1 MEQFTFFVNFK
12 TYPQATGEEAAALA
26 KICFKVGRQT
36 GQTIIPVVQAA
47 DLFRIKKETDGLL
60 WAQHVDYFEAGAHT
74 GWLSPEAILAAGAS
88 GTLLGHSEHQMP
100 PGTIKRTIKRLKN
113 LKESFSVMV
122 CARTLGQLEK
132 RVFLKPDF
140 LAYEPPELIGGEISV
155 SQARPGIIRKAKR
168 ICRQKGIPLI
178 VGAGVNSAE
187 DVLRAQKLGAAGVL
201 ISSAVVLAKNPEEKL
216 RELVGE
222 EKM

>member
-12 TYPQATGEEAAALA
+12 TYPQATGEEAVALA
-26 KICFKVGRQT
+26 KTCFKVGRQM

-60 WAQHVDYFEAGAHT
+60 WTQHVDYFEAGAHT

-88 GTLLGHSEHQMP
+88 GTLLGHSEHQLP

-113 LKESFSVMV
+113 LKESFLVMV